1 MDNVLETFKLIV
13 EGGMFGAAG
22 QGIQVFVSLIIS
34 RGHRRSVRF
43 SGLCRNILVGFGIG
57 SLVVLFLIRSAAS
70 QISFENILTLLALG
84 YAGGDVIDKIV
95 RISSRTPTLR
105 PPHREQKKVPH
116 HS

>member
-22 QGIQVFVSLIIS
+22 QGIQVFLSWTIS
-34 RGHRRSVRF
+34 REHPRSVRF
-43 SGLCRNILVGFGIG
+43 SRLCTNVLVGFGIG

-105 PPHREQKKVPH
+105 PPHRQPEEVAN